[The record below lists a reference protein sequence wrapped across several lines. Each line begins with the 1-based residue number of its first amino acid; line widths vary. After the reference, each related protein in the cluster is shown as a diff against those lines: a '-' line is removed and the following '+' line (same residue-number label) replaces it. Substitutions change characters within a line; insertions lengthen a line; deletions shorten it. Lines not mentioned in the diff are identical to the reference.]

1 MVATIWAMAFDLAQ
15 IRAQFPI
22 LHQKVHGKPL
32 VYLDSAATSQKPQC
46 VLDALAHYYAFDNAN
61 VHRGIHALAAR
72 ATDGYEGARETVR
85 KFLNAPDARGC
96 IFVRGATEGIN
107 LVASS
112 WGRANLRPGDRVLIS
127 HSEHHSNIV
136 PWQILC
142 QQQGATLDVLPLT
155 PAGEWDMALLP
166 ALLAKKPK
174 MVAAA
179 WVSNSLGTV
188 NPIHELVKR
197 AKAAGAT
204 TLVDACQAA
213 PHGPLDVQALGC
225 DFLVF
230 SGHKTYAP
238 TGIGVLWGSVDLLNA
253 LPPYHGGGEMIEQ
266 VKFSGTTYAKA
277 PQRFEAGTPHISGA
291 IGLGVALEW
300 MMKQDWTAI
309 RAHEAQLLEYATKQL
324 QTIDGLK
331 IIGTAKDKVPV
342 VSFVIEGVS
351 PLDMAE
357 PLDRAGIAIRT
368 GHHCAQPTMDFF
380 GVPATMRASFAL
392 YNTIEE
398 VDALVGAIKGALRFF
413 R

>member
-1 MVATIWAMAFDLAQ
+1 MPFDPHA

-22 LHQKVHGKPL
+22 LHQEVHGKPL

-46 VLDALAHYYAFDNAN
+46 VLDAVAHYYAHDNAN

-72 ATDGYEGARETVR
+72 ATEDYEGARETVK

-96 IFVRGATEGIN
+96 LFVRGATEGIN

-112 WGRANLRPGDRVLIS
+112 WGRTHLQKGDRVLIS

-136 PWQILC
+136 PWQMIC
-142 QQQGATLDVLPLT
+142 AERGAVLDVLPIT
-155 PAGEWDMALLP
+155 QTGEWDMAALP

-179 WVSNSLGTV
+179 WVSNSLGTI
-188 NPIHELVKR
+188 NPIHELVKQ

-225 DFLVF
+225 DFLTF

-238 TGIGVLWGSVDLLNA
+238 TGIGVLWGKVDLLNS

-291 IGLGVALEW
+291 IGLGAALAW
-300 MMKQDWTAI
+300 MMQLDWAAI
-309 RAHEAQLLEYATKQL
+309 RAHEAHLLAHATQRL
-324 QTIDGLK
+324 QTIDGLR
-331 IIGTAKDKVPV
+331 IIGTAKDKAPV
-342 VSFVIEGVS
+342 VSFVIDGVS
-351 PLDMAE
+351 PLDLAE

-368 GHHCAQPTMDFF
+368 GHHCAQPVMDFF
-380 GVPATMRASFAL
+380 GVPATLRASMAL
-392 YNTIEE
+392 YNTVEE
-398 VDALVGAIKGALRFF
+398 VEVLVRGVEKGLGFF

>member
-1 MVATIWAMAFDLAQ
+1 MPFNPAE
-15 IRAQFPI
+15 IRKQFPI
-22 LHQKVHGKPL
+22 LHQQVHGKPL

-46 VLDALAHYYAFDNAN
+46 VLDAVAHYYAHDNAN
-61 VHRGIHALAAR
+61 VHRGIHTLAAR
-72 ATDGYEGARETVR
+72 ATDAYEGARENVK
-85 KFLNAPDARGC
+85 KFLNAPDHRGC
-96 IFVRGATEGIN
+96 LFVRGATEGIN

-112 WGRANLRPGDRVLIS
+112 WGKANLRPGDRVLIS

-136 PWQILC
+136 PWQMIC
-142 QQQGATLDVLPLT
+142 EAQGAILDVLPIT
-155 PAGEWDMALLP
+155 QTGEWDMAQLP

-179 WVSNSLGTV
+179 WVSNSLGTI
-188 NPIHELVKR
+188 NPIHELVKQ
-197 AKAAGAT
+197 AKACGAT

-238 TGIGVLWGSVDLLNA
+238 TGIGVLWSKVDLLNA
-253 LPPYHGGGEMIEQ
+253 MPPYQGGGDMIEQ
-266 VKFSGTTYAKA
+266 VKFSGTTYLNA

-300 MMKQDWTAI
+300 MMKLDWNAV
-309 RAHEAQLLEYATKQL
+309 RAHEAQLLALATTRL
-324 QTIDGLK
+324 QTIEGLK

-351 PLDMAE
+351 PLDLAE

-368 GHHCAQPTMDFF
+368 GHHCAQPVMDFF
-380 GVPATMRASFAL
+380 GVPATLRASFAL
-392 YNTIEE
+392 YNTVEE
-398 VDALVGAIKGALRFF
+398 VEGLVKAVEMGLRFF